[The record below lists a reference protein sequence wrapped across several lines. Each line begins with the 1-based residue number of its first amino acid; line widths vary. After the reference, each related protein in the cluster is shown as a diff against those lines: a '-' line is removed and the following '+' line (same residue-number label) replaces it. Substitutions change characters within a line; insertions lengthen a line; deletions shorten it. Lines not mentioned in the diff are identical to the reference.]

1 MPDSYRS
8 AYRFLAL
15 MLLSF
20 SLCLPAATLAQSG
33 SAVSDN
39 RSQQS
44 TVQGRLDRTSQ
55 QLGDSTYFN
64 AHPFR
69 GTAGQ
74 RVKID
79 LTSHEFDTYL
89 ILLDPTGNKIAEGG
103 GGSGSSNARL
113 VVTLPA
119 TGMYTVLAA
128 SQRSSIFADDTFGR
142 YTLTW
147 NLAPTAIRP
156 EDLHQAEQLSVQ
168 ASFLFSQGQ
177 YKEAFP
183 LAERA
188 LAIREA
194 LLDPTH
200 PDVLKSLRA
209 LGWNYMAQ
217 DRYAE
222 ATLLFER
229 AFKASRQTFGT
240 DHAETLLYLN
250 QLAFLYALQ
259 KRSLEAEQF
268 YRESLEIKRRL
279 YGETDPKVL
288 ESLNSLAFFYA
299 EQGRSDEAERLYK
312 QAFELNRRL
321 SQNNASQ
328 NAAPAEQ
335 SRFNPSQLGFLY
347 LQQGRDAE
355 AETAFLAS
363 LEQHRRDL
371 GEKDYA
377 VAWDLESLAK
387 LYLQQGKVDRSLELL
402 WQVQAIEEY
411 NLALN
416 LSNGSESNRPSVL
429 ENTALDLDKKI
440 ALHLQQLPNNPAAAR
455 LAFTAILQRK
465 GRALDFSANL
475 QRILRQ
481 QIASADRDRLDRI
494 FATRDQLA
502 KLVFASPQQQP
513 LDRYQ
518 YQTQIAALE
527 ERLRQQEDE
536 LSRRSTVFR
545 TLSRPVTIESIQSL
559 IPANA
564 ALVEF
569 VQYRVF
575 DPQSSAKN
583 GLSTRYAAYVL
594 YAQGNPKGI
603 DLGDTEKINQVLQ
616 KFRSVIS
623 DSHIPV
629 NQLQP
634 LSHDLEKWVMQ
645 PVRKLLGNTR
655 TILLSPDGNLNLIPF
670 EALVDDTNH
679 YLVEAYAF
687 TYLTSGRDLLRLAN
701 SVPSQF
707 PPVLIADPYFAKLG
721 DVAPAQSLKAEQN
734 IRTRTIDLTQQDFR
748 SLPGTAKEINAIAP
762 LLNVQPLTGSQAT
775 EEAVK
780 QVNRPRILHIATHGF
795 FATTQPVLP
804 ETTLADNPLLF
815 SGLVLAGFKL
825 KPQNREDGILTAL
838 EVANLNLLG
847 TQLVVLSACDTGLGR
862 LSAGEGI
869 YGLRRALVIAGAE
882 SQVISLWKVDDDA
895 TQELI
900 VGYYRKLL
908 AGQGRSEALRQTQIE
923 MLKSQDRSHPYY
935 WASFIPSGNWQPL
948 R

>member
-1 MPDSYRS
+1 
-8 AYRFLAL
+8 
-15 MLLSF
+15 MLVGF
-20 SLCLPAATLAQSG
+20 SVCLPAATLAQSG
-33 SAVSDN
+33 SAVSDQ

-64 AHPFR
+64 AHPFW
-69 GTAGQ
+69 GTARQ
-74 RVKID
+74 KIKID
-79 LTSHEFDTYL
+79 LTSDEFDTYL

-103 GGSGSSNARL
+103 IGTGGTNARL

-119 TGMYTVLAA
+119 TGTYTVLAA
-128 SQRSSIFADDTFGR
+128 SQRSSIFADYTFGR

-147 NLAPTAIRP
+147 NLAPTAIQP
-156 EDLHQAEQLSVQ
+156 EDLHQAEQLWVQ

-194 LLDPTH
+194 LLEPNH
-200 PDVLKSLRA
+200 PDVLNSLRA

-217 DRYAE
+217 ERYAE

-229 AFKASRQTFGT
+229 ALKASRQTFGT
-240 DHAETLLYLN
+240 DQSETLLYLD

-259 KRSLEAEQF
+259 KRSVEAEEF

-279 YGETDPKVL
+279 YGATDPKVL
-288 ESLNSLAFFYA
+288 ESLNSLALFYA
-299 EQGRSDEAERLYK
+299 DQGRSDKAERLYK
-312 QAFELNRRL
+312 QVFELNRHL

-328 NAAPAEQ
+328 NAIPEEQ

-355 AETAFLAS
+355 AETVFLQS
-363 LEQHRRDL
+363 LEHHRREF
-371 GEKDYA
+371 GENGYA
-377 VAWDLESLAK
+377 VAWDLENLAK
-387 LYLQQGKVDRSLELL
+387 LYLKQGKVDRSLELL

-411 NLALN
+411 SLALN
-416 LSNGSESNRPSVL
+416 LANASESNRRSIL
-429 ENTALDLDKKI
+429 ENTAIALDNKI

-481 QIASADRDRLDRI
+481 QVASADRDRLDRV

-518 YQTQIAALE
+518 YQTQVAALE

-545 TLSRPVTIESIQSL
+545 NLSRPVTIDAIQSL
-559 IPANA
+559 IPTNA

-575 DPQSSAKN
+575 NPKSSAKN

-594 YAQGNPKGI
+594 HAQGNPKGI
-603 DLGDTEKINQVLQ
+603 DLGDAEAINQSLQ
-616 KFRSVIS
+616 NFRSVLR
-623 DSHIPV
+623 DSNTPA

-634 LSHDLEKWVMQ
+634 PSHELEKLVMQ
-645 PVRKLLGNTR
+645 PVRNLLGDTH
-655 TILLSPDGNLNLIPF
+655 TVLLSPDGNLNLIPF
-670 EALVDDTNH
+670 EALVDDTNR
-679 YLVEAYAF
+679 YLVEAYSF

-701 SVPSQF
+701 SVPSQS
-707 PPVLIADPYFAKLG
+707 PPVLMADPYFAKLG
-721 DVAPAQSLKAEQN
+721 DVAPVPSLKAEQN
-734 IRTRTIDLTQQDFR
+734 IRTRTIDLTQQDFP
-748 SLPGTAKEINAIAP
+748 SLPGTAQEINAIAP

-795 FATTQPVLP
+795 FVTPTLQPDLP
-804 ETTLADNPLLF
+804 ETTLTDNPLLL

-825 KPQNREDGILTAL
+825 KPQNREDGVLTAL

-862 LSAGEGI
+862 LSTGEGI

-882 SQVISLWKVDDDA
+882 SQVISLWKVADDA

-900 VGYYRKLL
+900 VSYYQKLL
-908 AGQGRSEALRQTQIE
+908 AGQGRSEALRQTQLE